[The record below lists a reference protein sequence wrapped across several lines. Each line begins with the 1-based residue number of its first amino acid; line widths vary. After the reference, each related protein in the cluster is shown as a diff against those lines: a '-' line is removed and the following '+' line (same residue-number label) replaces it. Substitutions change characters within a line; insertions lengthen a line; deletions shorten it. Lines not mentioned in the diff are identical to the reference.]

1 MDLKYKTGHASID
14 EAFVKKCDR
23 EFDNILNK
31 TVERVCK
38 DNSVKIIGITGPTCS
53 GKTTTAKKVIG
64 YYESHGI
71 KLHVISLDDFFKDQF
86 SKDEFIDPKNVDFD
100 SPDTFDTEEFYS
112 FVTDLFEKGVAE
124 KPIFDFQTGDRSRR
138 ETVINGEGDVFIFEG
153 IQLLYPQVET
163 ILHKMHGK
171 SIYICAESGIRVGD
185 ACVSKEDL
193 RLMRRLVR
201 DSNFRAAD
209 PLFTLDLWA
218 SVRRNEDA
226 NILPHAHKCDVHI
239 DTTQAYELNILK
251 PYLEKILPRVERGSD
266 HYELICNMLSAVS
279 GIESI
284 SRDTLSETSLY
295 NEFV

>member
-1 MDLKYKTGHASID
+1 MDIKYKTGYASID

-23 EFDNILNK
+23 EFDGILNN
-31 TVERVCK
+31 TVEKVCH

-53 GKTTTAKKVIG
+53 GKTTTAKKVID
-64 YYESHGI
+64 YYKSHGI

-86 SKDEFIDPKNVDFD
+86 SKDDFIDPKNVDFD

-138 ETVINGEGDVFIFEG
+138 ERIVNGEGDVFIFEG

-171 SIYICAESGIRVGD
+171 SIYICAESGIKIGD
-185 ACVSKEDL
+185 VCVSKENL

-226 NILPHAHKCDVHI
+226 NIFPYAHKCDVHI

-251 PYLEKILPRVERGSD
+251 PYLEKTLPRVERGSD

>member
-1 MDLKYKTGHASID
+1 MELKYKTGYAKID
-14 EAFVKKCDR
+14 QAFVKKCDK
-23 EFDNILNK
+23 EFDILLNGTIEK
-31 TVERVCK
+31 VCR

-86 SKDEFIDPKNVDFD
+86 SKDDFIDPKNVDFD
-100 SPDTFDTEEFYS
+100 SPDTFDTDLFYS
-112 FVTDLFEKGVAE
+112 FVTDLLQKGVAQ
-124 KPIFDFQTGDRSRR
+124 KPVFNFQTGDR
-138 ETVINGEGDVFIFEG
+138 EVGERIVRGEDDVLLFEG

-163 ILHKMHGK
+163 VLRQMHAK
-171 SIYICAESGIRVGD
+171 SIYICAESGIRIGGS
-185 ACVSKEDL
+185 CVSKETL

-201 DSNFRAAD
+201 DCNFRAAD

-226 NILPHAHKCDVHI
+226 NILPYAQKCDVHI

-251 PYLEKILPRVERGSD
+251 PYLEKMLPRVKCGSE
-266 HYELICNMLSAVS
+266 HCGVISEMLSAVS

>member
-1 MDLKYKTGHASID
+1 MDLKYKTGYARID
-14 EAFVKKCDR
+14 EAFVKECDR
-23 EFDNILNK
+23 EFDGILNS
-31 TVERVCK
+31 TVEKVCN

-53 GKTTTAKKVIG
+53 GKTTTAKKVID
-64 YYESHGI
+64 YYKSHGM

-86 SKDEFIDPKNVDFD
+86 SKDDFIDPKNVDFD

-112 FVTDLFEKGVAE
+112 FVTDLFEKGVAK
-124 KPIFDFQTGDRSRR
+124 KPIFNFQTGDRERG
-138 ETVINGEGDVFIFEG
+138 ETIVNGEGDVFIFEG

-171 SIYICAESGIRVGD
+171 SIYICAESGIQIGD
-185 ACVSKEDL
+185 VCVSKENL

-218 SVRRNEDA
+218 SVRRNEDK
-226 NILPHAHKCDVHI
+226 NILPHAHKCDVCI

-251 PYLEKILPRVERGSD
+251 PYLENILPKVERGSD
-266 HYELICNMLSAVS
+266 HYELIGEMLNAVS

>member
-1 MDLKYKTGHASID
+1 MDLKYKTGYASID
-14 EAFVKKCDR
+14 EAFVKKCDS
-23 EFDNILNK
+23 EFDCILNK
-31 TVERVCK
+31 TVENVCH
-38 DNSVKIIGITGPTCS
+38 DNSIKIIGITGPTCS

-86 SKDEFIDPKNVDFD
+86 SKDDFIDPKNVDFD
-100 SPDTFDTEEFYS
+100 SPDTFDTDEFYS
-112 FVTDLFEKGVAE
+112 FVTNLFHKGEAE

-138 ETVINGEGDVFIFEG
+138 EKIKMGESDVLLFEG
-153 IQLLYPQVET
+153 IQLLYPQVEAM
-163 ILHKMHGK
+163 LHKMHGK
-171 SIYICAESGIRVGD
+171 SIYICAESGIKIGD
-185 ACVSKEDL
+185 VCVSKENL

-209 PLFTLDLWA
+209 PMFTLDLWA

-251 PYLEKILPRVERGSD
+251 PYLESILSGIGQNSE
-266 HYELICNMLSAVS
+266 HYDLVGRMLSAVAD
-279 GIESI
+279 INSI
-284 SRDTLSETSLY
+284 SRDVLSKTSLY

>member
-1 MDLKYKTGHASID
+1 MDLKYKKGHASID

-23 EFDNILNK
+23 EFDDLLNT
-31 TVERVCK
+31 TVEKVCK

-86 SKDEFIDPKNVDFD
+86 SKDDFIDPKNVDFD
-100 SPDTFDTEEFYS
+100 SPDTFDTDEFYS
-112 FVTDLFEKGVAE
+112 FVTTLFNKGEAE
-124 KPIFDFQTGDRSRR
+124 KPIFDFQTGDRDRR
-138 ETVINGEGDVFIFEG
+138 EKITMTEGDVVLFEG

-163 ILHKMHGK
+163 ILHQMHGK
-171 SIYICAESGIRVGD
+171 SIYICAESGIKIGD
-185 ACVSKEDL
+185 VCVSKENL

-226 NILPHAHKCDVHI
+226 NIFPHAHKCDVHI
-239 DTTQAYELNILK
+239 DTTQAYELNVLK
-251 PYLEKILPRVERGSD
+251 PYLERILSD
-266 HYELICNMLSAVS
+266 IGKDSEHYDLICSMLSAVAD
-279 GIESI
+279 IDSI
-284 SRDTLSETSLY
+284 SRDALSETSLY